1 MNTELKNLYLKFRKH
16 SPFMLVGHKARL
28 ALDAAKTLIRFR
40 ELEADGLVRMR
51 CEPETENYFDVYGRE
66 DSAKHQKQTED
77 IIERLGCWWTVSEF
91 FNGEEWEHADSC
103 GMHTGYND
111 PLSPFENCYVID
123 EMRAAINAADLLVE
137 TANQTLI
144 AEAMP

>member
-1 MNTELKNLYLKFRKH
+1 MNTELKNLYLKFLKH

-66 DSAKHQKQTED
+66 DSAKHQKKTED